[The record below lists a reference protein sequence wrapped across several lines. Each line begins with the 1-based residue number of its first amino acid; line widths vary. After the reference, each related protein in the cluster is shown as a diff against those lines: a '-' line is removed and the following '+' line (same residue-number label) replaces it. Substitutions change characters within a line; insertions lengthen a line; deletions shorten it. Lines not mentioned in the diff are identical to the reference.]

1 MQVFI
6 NEREVGPLPETDA
19 TIGEIVEA
27 VAVHIDPGEIVTA
40 IEIDGVAYNAGDE
53 ERYTRRRASAVRRL
67 VVTTKAPDVFTAAMR
82 AEVAEA
88 LSVVATKV
96 EAVVAL
102 FRGGDERGGNGLLAA
117 LMEELRLVLVLD
129 HQLTTLERSPGTPA
143 VEDIGMLAPKL
154 LDAQERR
161 AWPELSALLAGQL
174 VPTLR
179 TWSRDA
185 GLRAGGAQAGG
196 GGGAGAF

>member
-19 TIGEIVEA
+19 TIGEVVEA
-27 VAVHIDPGEIVTA
+27 AAVHIDPGEVMTA
-40 IEIDGVAYNAGDE
+40 IEIDGVTYSAGDE
-53 ERYTRRRASAVRRL
+53 ERYTRRRTSAVRRL
-67 VVTTKAPDVFTAAMR
+67 VVTTKTPDVFSAAMR
-82 AEVAEA
+82 AEIAEA

-96 EAVVAL
+96 ETVVAL
-102 FRGGDERGGNGLLAA
+102 FRDGDERGGNGLLAA

-129 HQLTTLERSPGTPA
+129 HHLTTLERSPGTPA
-143 VEDIGMLAPKL
+143 VEDIGTLAPRL

-161 AWPELSALLAGQL
+161 AWSDLSALLAGHL

-179 TWSRDA
+179 AWSRDA
-185 GLRAGGAQAGG
+185 GQRAGGAQAAASGN
-196 GGGAGAF
+196 AGAF